1 MRLCGG
7 IQAIG
12 LVSLIRLKKVNSD
25 GSMEVTPSTLIGTV
39 MVDIGHPN
47 DHNGNEDCTEIT
59 SEGGWNDNN
68 CDYPK
73 KFICRRYDQVA

>member
-25 GSMEVTPSTLIGTV
+25 GSMEVTPSTLIGTE
-39 MVDIGHPN
+39 MVDIGQSP
-47 DHNGNEDCTEIT
+47 TIT
-59 SEGGWNDNN
+59 MAM
-68 CDYPK
+68 K
-73 KFICRRYDQVA
+73 IALK

>member
-39 MVDIGHPN
+39 MVEFGQSP
-47 DHNGNEDCTEIT
+47 TT
-59 SEGGWNDNN
+59 
-68 CDYPK
+68 P
-73 KFICRRYDQVA
+73 VAMKIAQR